1 MLRIYQFLGYALF
14 YGTTFLFRPIRIFC
28 LFRGLITGR
37 HETKGE
43 TILVHLFKRLMLK

>member
-14 YGTTFLFRPIRIFC
+14 YGTTFLFRPIRIYR
-28 LFRGLITGR
+28 LFRGLITGW

-43 TILVHLFKRLMLK
+43 TILVRLFKRLMLK